1 MSKRE
6 EVSQFLQDFITKSK
20 IWDIL
25 FQSDRTNNKNIL
37 TLLELEITYAEA
49 KKILPELKFEDYCQ
63 GPIPDTLYNI
73 SDMWVFGK
81 TIRKKEVYIKIQL
94 GRSNSQ
100 TICISFHFSE
110 HKLVYP
116 LKIVSY
122 E

>member
-1 MSKRE
+1 M
-6 EVSQFLQDFITKSK
+6 SQFLQDFITKSK

-25 FQSDRTNNKNIL
+25 FRSDRTNNKNTL
-37 TLLELEITYAEA
+37 TLLELEITYTEV
-49 KKILPELKFEDYCQ
+49 KKILFELRLEDYCQ
-63 GPIPDTLYNI
+63 GPIPDAHYNI

-81 TIRKKEVYIKIQL
+81 TIKKKEVYIKIQL
-94 GRSNSQ
+94 GRPNSQ

-116 LKIVSY
+116 LKIGSY

>member
-1 MSKRE
+1 MNRIE
-6 EVSQFLQDFITKSK
+6 EVSQFLKDFVTKSK
-20 IWDIL
+20 IWDVL
-25 FQSDRTNNKNIL
+25 FRSDRINNKNTL
-37 TLLELEITYAEA
+37 TLLELEITYTEA
-49 KKILPELKFEDYCQ
+49 KKILLGLNSEDYCQ

-81 TIRKKEVYIKIQL
+81 TIKKKEIYIKIQL
-94 GRSNSQ
+94 GRPNSQ

-116 LKIVSY
+116 LKIGSY